1 MEISSV
7 LLTQH
12 LNGDKFTWISAKN
25 RLYFRAII
33 LFELIQSRVK
43 IKEIKE
49 YNSRFRSHDFYQ
61 MRRHMTNYRYYTP
74 PRS

>member
-43 IKEIKE
+43 IKEIK
-49 YNSRFRSHDFYQ
+49 STIQDLDLMISIK
-61 MRRHMTNYRYYTP
+61 
-74 PRS
+74 